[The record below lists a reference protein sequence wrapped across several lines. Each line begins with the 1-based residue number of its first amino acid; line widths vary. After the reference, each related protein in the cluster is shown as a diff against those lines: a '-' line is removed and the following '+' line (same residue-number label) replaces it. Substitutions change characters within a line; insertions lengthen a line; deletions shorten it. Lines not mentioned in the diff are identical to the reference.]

1 MNACVKLG
9 IAPAE
14 MLSEVDSVSLCL
26 SKGLGTPAGT
36 VLAGSKQMIRRA
48 HRVRKLVGGGM
59 RQIGILA
66 AAGMYALDNHI
77 ERLAEDH
84 ANALR
89 LAERLSALPQVTIDP
104 DAVETNMVFA
114 GFPEGASAPLQTHLK
129 DRGILI
135 NLNSPHIRLVT
146 HLDCQADEIDLFV
159 EEVQGFFA

>member
-1 MNACVKLG
+1 MVRRFPLTGFMLPQSEARSMVFWFILTGQRLMNACVKLG
-9 IAPAE
+9 VSPAE

-36 VLAGSKQMIRRA
+36 VLAGSKDMIRRA

-66 AAGMYALDNHI
+66 AAAIYALDHHV

-89 LAERLSALPQVTIDP
+89 LAEMLAELPQVTVDP
-104 DAVETNMVFA
+104 GAVETNMVFA

-129 DRGILI
+129 NTG
-135 NLNSPHIRLVT
+135 S
-146 HLDCQADEIDLFV
+146 
-159 EEVQGFFA
+159 